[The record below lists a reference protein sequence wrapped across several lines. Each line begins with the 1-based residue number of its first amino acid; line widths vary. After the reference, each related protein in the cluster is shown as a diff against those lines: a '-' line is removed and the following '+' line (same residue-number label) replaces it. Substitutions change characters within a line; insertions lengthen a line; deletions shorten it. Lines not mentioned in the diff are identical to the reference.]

1 MTQAQLTSLLQDI
14 VSGVGTVGD
23 FAAGIDPALKVPVVV
38 GKAILSQVPGLE
50 ATIANWISGNAPTQE
65 QQDTAAAQLA
75 VLSNPNG
82 L

>member
-1 MTQAQLTSLLQDI
+1 MTQSQLTSLLQDI
-14 VSGVGTVGD
+14 VSGVGVAD

-50 ATIANWISGNAPTQE
+50 ATIANWIEGSAPTQE